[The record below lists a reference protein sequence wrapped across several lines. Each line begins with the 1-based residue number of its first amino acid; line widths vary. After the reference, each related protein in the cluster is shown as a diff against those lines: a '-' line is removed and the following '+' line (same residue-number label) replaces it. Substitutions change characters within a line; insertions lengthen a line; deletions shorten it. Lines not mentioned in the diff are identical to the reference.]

1 MALTRL
7 GLNQAINLATNVTGT
22 LATGNGGT
30 GATSFNPAKVIKV
43 AYGQSTASTTLG
55 QAYSS
60 IINVNYTPLAS
71 DSTLHLHGSLQMYL
85 NGNASYNSIVT
96 SRFLDDTAST
106 TIQEAF
112 DTYQGYGSSSTASRG
127 NLFCPMFAV
136 YASWG
141 TSARDLKI
149 DAKRPEAQGDGVIN
163 QYAGYSTFFVYE
175 IAA

>member
-1 MALTRL
+1 MALSKIDVANMLT
-7 GLNQAINLATNVTGT
+7 GVTPV
-22 LATGNGGT
+22 ANGGT
-30 GATSFNPAKVIKV
+30 ALSSGFTNGKVIKV
-43 AYGQSTASTTLG
+43 GYGQSTASTTLG
-55 QAYSS
+55 QSYSS
-60 IINVNYTPLAS
+60 IINVNFTPLAS

-96 SRFLDDTAST
+96 ARFLDDTASS

-163 QYAGYSTFFVYE
+163 QYAGFSTFFIYE
-175 IAA
+175 VAA